1 MLTIYGIHPVTE
13 ALERGDSEIERIIIA
28 RGRRGRDVRQIEDMA
43 SLQGIP
49 LFREDGSVIDELT
62 GSRSHQGICLML
74 RKFQYAALDEM
85 LALPHESTGQRLV
98 LILDCIEDPQN
109 VGSLIRTAHCFGVS
123 GIIIPEDRSASV
135 TAAVIKAS
143 AGAAL
148 HTPITRVVN
157 ISKVIDRLQKEGFW
171 IYGADA
177 QAGSSFD
184 AFDYEGSIG
193 LVMGSEQRG
202 IRPLVKKKCD
212 YLISVPMTGSLD
224 SLNVSVA
231 AGILMHHIARRKRC
245 I

>member
-1 MLTIYGIHPVTE
+1 MLTIYGVHPVTE
-13 ALERGDSEIERIIIA
+13 ALEHGGSEIEKVIIA
-28 RGRRGRDVRQIEDMA
+28 RGRRGRDVRHIEGIA
-43 SLQGIP
+43 SRRGIP
-49 LFREDGSVIDELT
+49 LFREDGGVIDELA
-62 GSRSHQGICLML
+62 GSGSHQGICLVL
-74 RKFQYAALDEM
+74 RKFRYAVLDDV
-85 LALPHESTGQRLV
+85 LALPHEPNGQKLI

-109 VGSLIRTAHCFGVS
+109 VGSLIRTAHCFGVT

-171 IYGADA
+171 IYGADGR
-177 QAGSSFD
+177 AGRPFD

-212 YLISVPMTGSLD
+212 YLISVPMTGRLD

-231 AGILMHHIARRKRC
+231 AGILMHHIARRKHC